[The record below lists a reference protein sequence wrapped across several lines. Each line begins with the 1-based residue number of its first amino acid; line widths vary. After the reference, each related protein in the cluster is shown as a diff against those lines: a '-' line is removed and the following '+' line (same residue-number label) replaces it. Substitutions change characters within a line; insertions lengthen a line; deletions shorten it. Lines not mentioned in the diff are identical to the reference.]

1 MTEKEQ
7 FLPPPPP
14 RNSTGVLDAADK
26 SWPLMSMGQFFLG
39 PHSSCLSNSK
49 GCPHT
54 LQVPLR
60 SHIAGSGVMAFA
72 FNPALGRQRQGEFSQ
87 REHLWDWMWNQVR
100 SQVCLRRRGFLMDTS
115 WPRDLGHAL

>member
-14 RNSTGVLDAADK
+14 RNSTGVIDAADK
-26 SWPLMSMGQFFLG
+26 SWPLVSVGQFFLG

-87 REHLWDWMWNQVR
+87 LERLWGLDVEPGQIPSLSAQTWF
-100 SQVCLRRRGFLMDTS
+100 SHGHFLA
-115 WPRDLGHAL
+115 P